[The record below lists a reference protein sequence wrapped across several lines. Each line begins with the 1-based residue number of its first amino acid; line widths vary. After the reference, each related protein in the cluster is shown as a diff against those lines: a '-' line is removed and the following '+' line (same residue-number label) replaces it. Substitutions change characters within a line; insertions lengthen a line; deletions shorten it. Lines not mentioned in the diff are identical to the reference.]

1 MDLTQDFTLLLTL
14 RVSCLILYLSLKRFW
29 SHENLPPGPT
39 PLPLLGNVLNIKRGD
54 IVNSLMQLSEKY
66 GKVFTI
72 YLGSRPVVV
81 VTGYKLVREI
91 YIDNGD
97 DYLNRGEMPA
107 WKAFFKNY
115 GVIFTTNIERW
126 KELRRFSVSCLR
138 DFGLGKRSIEVR
150 IQEEICCLL
159 AEFKKTQESFIDAR
173 QYISRAV
180 GNIILS
186 IIFGTRYEYEDKDI
200 HAIVSYIYETFVI
213 ISSAWGQVYEMFPGL
228 MRFIPGRHQDIC
240 HLLNKLNQYVDNR
253 VQMNLKTL
261 DPNNPRDYVDAFLIK
276 MEKEKSNSQSEFNM
290 KNLLA
295 STVQILF
302 AGLETTGTTLNYSL
316 LILLKYPD
324 VIAKVQ
330 EEIDHVI
337 GQNRSPT
344 IQDRSYMPYTEAM
357 IHEMQRFT
365 DLLPMGVPRK
375 TLKEVKLNGYTIPK
389 DTNIFPMLT
398 SVLKDPTCF
407 KYPTEFNPENFLNE
421 KGGFQKNNAFMPLA
435 AGKRTCLGES
445 LVRMEL
451 FLFLTTILQNF
462 NLKSPVPVEELDI
475 TPNVS
480 GLGNIPKP
488 YKIAFIPR

>member
-14 RVSCLILYLSLKRFW
+14 IVSCLILYVSIKRFW
-29 SHENLPPGPT
+29 SHGNLPPGPA
-39 PLPLLGNVLNIKRGD
+39 PLPLLGNVLEIGRGD
-54 IVNSLMQLSEKY
+54 IVNSLMKLSEKY
-66 GKVFTI
+66 GNVFTI

-81 VTGYKLVREI
+81 VTGYKLVKEI
-91 YIDNGD
+91 YLDNGD

-107 WKAFFKNY
+107 WTAFYKNY
-115 GVIFTTNIERW
+115 GLVFTNNIQRW

-138 DFGLGKRSIEVR
+138 DFGFGKRSIEVR
-150 IQEEICCLL
+150 IQEETCCLVEEL
-159 AEFKKTQESFIDAR
+159 KKTQESFIDPH
-173 QYISRAV
+173 QCLSRAV
-180 GNIILS
+180 CNILFS
-186 IIFGTRYEYEDKDI
+186 VMFGTRHEYEDKDI
-200 HAIVSYIYETFVI
+200 DTVVSCINESFVI
-213 ISSAWGQVYEMFPGL
+213 ASSAWGQVYEMFPGL
-228 MRFIPGRHQDIC
+228 MRFIPGRHQEIC

-276 MEKEKSNSQSEFNM
+276 IEKEESNSQSEFNM

-295 STVQILF
+295 STLQIF
-302 AGLETTGTTLNYSL
+302 FSGVETIGTTLVYAL
-316 LILLKYPD
+316 LVLLKYPD
-324 VIAKVQ
+324 VIAKVH

-337 GQNRSPT
+337 GRNRSPT
-344 IQDRSYMPYTEAM
+344 IQDRNYMPYTEAM
-357 IHEMQRFT
+357 THEMHRFT

-375 TLKEVKLNGYTIPK
+375 TLKEVKLNGYTLPK

-421 KGGFQKNNAFMPLA
+421 KGEFQKNNASMPLG
-435 AGKRTCLGES
+435 AGKRNCLGES

-462 NLKSPVPVEELDI
+462 NLKSPVAQQELDI

-480 GLGNIPKP
+480 GLGNFPKP